1 MKLAGNELSE
11 QWDSVLSR
19 DQTEPQKAILA
30 FEKLSVV
37 VAEWH
42 KKALCW
48 LEMSTGSGNSVPCDM
63 SPHPE

>member
-1 MKLAGNELSE
+1 MKLARNELSE

-37 VAEWH
+37 VAE
-42 KKALCW
+42 
-48 LEMSTGSGNSVPCDM
+48 
-63 SPHPE
+63 